1 MILLTC
7 GRCRKPLRAGKP
19 FCPFCEQA
27 ADRIADSENVWRLVC
42 MLVFFLVL
50 MNTFVALGMMVWT
63 EMGHSG

>member
-1 MILLTC
+1 
-7 GRCRKPLRAGKP
+7 
-19 FCPFCEQA
+19 
-27 ADRIADSENVWRLVC
+27 